1 MCGMCGGLCLETGL
15 VMCGGV
21 RAAPGRGA
29 CGTRAGVLQS
39 RFAVHGIMRGTWR
52 GTRRLGCLHDRGAG
66 CQLGTENRLWW
77 LHRVGGGGRLPRRGN
92 SSGGCWQDAGGRP
105 ASTNSAFSCSSLLR
119 SHLLSLTRGLHVWG
133 RKHAQQQRV
142 LHACVWMEA
151 RITSSAA
158 LGCKREGRRSP
169 DARLLSTRSCEI
181 GDQWHPYGG

>member
-1 MCGMCGGLCLETGL
+1 MESCAGPD
-15 VMCGGV
+15 
-21 RAAPGRGA
+21 AAPVDWDVCTIVVPVVNLKGAETVVNAKGGRGREVA
-29 CGTRAGVLQS
+29 KTRGQ
-39 RFAVHGIMRGTWR
+39 FWR
-52 GTRRLGCLHDRGAG
+52 LL
-66 CQLGTENRLWW
+66 
-77 LHRVGGGGRLPRRGN
+77 
-92 SSGGCWQDAGGRP
+92 QDAGGRP
-105 ASTNSAFSCSSLLR
+105 ASTNSAFSCSSLLL
-119 SHLLSLTRGLHVWG
+119 SHLLSLTRGPHVWG